1 MGQGEAGMHEEVII
15 SGFGGQGALFAGQ
28 LMAYAGMAEGR
39 FVTWIPSYGPE
50 MRGGTA
56 HCVVI
61 VSDSLIGSPIIRCPS
76 VAVVLN
82 RPSFDKY
89 EPLVKPGGVL
99 VVNASLIDCTSQ
111 RGDIITVRV
120 PGNDLANALGDVRM
134 ANVVLLGGLL
144 VVRPLVSFASVEA
157 ALEEHIPARRRKI
170 VEPNKQ
176 ALLRGAEYVAANT
189 VAAA

>member
-1 MGQGEAGMHEEVII
+1 MHEEVIV

-61 VSDSLIGSPIIRCPS
+61 VSDDPIGSPIIRCPS
-76 VAVVLN
+76 AAIVLN
-82 RPSFDKY
+82 RPSFEKY
-89 EPLVKPGGVL
+89 ESLVTAGGVL
-99 VVNASLIDCTSQ
+99 VVNSSLIDCPSVRT
-111 RGDIITVRV
+111 DITCVQA
-120 PGNDLANALGDVRM
+120 PGNDVAIELGDVRM
-134 ANVVLLGGLL
+134 ANVVLLGALL
-144 VVRPLVSFASVEA
+144 AARPIVSFESVMTV
-157 ALEEHIPARRRKI
+157 LEEHIPARRRKI

-176 ALLRGAEYVAANT
+176 ALMRGASYAKQRT
-189 VAAA
+189 VST